1 MDLVHACSSFPVD
14 SLPLLATVALG
25 SSHSGEVMALSHL
38 LLQPGR
44 SVDIKLVGLD
54 LLFKMA

>member
-1 MDLVHACSSFPVD
+1 MTF
-14 SLPLLATVALG
+14 LAASG

-44 SVDIKLVGLD
+44 SADIKLAGLD